1 MHGDIFL
8 LKLRPLQIRPES
20 SAGMLQKKEY
30 PHVAGPTQ
38 KRIANLMSKVM
49 NVDVSLEDVLNG
61 KGNEL
66 VENAISTKSDFFGSY
81 QLSWYIVN
89 TGPSGGY
96 EVGATDYV
104 TISEDGMTFEQVDQ
118 WKPPTPDLRK
128 KLQFTMNDVGDFT
141 LKGQLGLFDMSGKDY
156 DTTIFGNIHQQV
168 GLAIWEEGD
177 PILVRITKQ

>member
-1 MHGDIFL
+1 MLLSSGAANADWGDVYYCEMTYFGD
-8 LKLRPLQIRPES
+8 LKAGGKMSTYDLRKFKFKLDQ
-20 SAGMLQKKEY
+20 AK
-30 PHVAGPTQ
+30 
-38 KRIANLMSKVM
+38 
-49 NVDVSLEDVLNG
+49 
-61 KGNEL
+61 
-66 VENAISTKSDFFGSY
+66 NAMV
-81 QLSWYIVN
+81 IV
-89 TGPSGGY
+89 
-96 EVGATDYV
+96 
-104 TISEDGMTFEQVDQ
+104 SEDGMTFEQVDQ